1 MAFVVKKN
9 ATQQFHQERMHR
21 AVSGEQF
28 FFRKEKPRAPY
39 VNVAMQIFPPSNG
52 SNTVSSTK
60 A

>member
-1 MAFVVKKN
+1 
-9 ATQQFHQERMHR
+9 MHR

-39 VNVAMQIFPPSNG
+39 VNVAMQIFPSSNG
-52 SNTVSSTK
+52 SNTASSTK